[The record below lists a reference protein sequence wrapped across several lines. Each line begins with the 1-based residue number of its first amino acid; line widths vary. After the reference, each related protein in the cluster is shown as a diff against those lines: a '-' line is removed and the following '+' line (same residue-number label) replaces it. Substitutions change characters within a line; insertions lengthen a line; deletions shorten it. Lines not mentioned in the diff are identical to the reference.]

1 MSYSIIPER
10 SIKLISEV
18 TKIEISG
25 RMIRWNPYTQQWG
38 FVSGV
43 RVSTPF
49 GNIKPIVEWRTG
61 R

>member
-1 MSYSIIPER
+1 MSGLIPE
-10 SIKLISEV
+10 SSVKLISEV

-25 RMIRWNPYTQQWG
+25 RMIRWNPYTQRWG

-43 RVSTPF
+43 RVSTLF
-49 GNIKPIVEWRTG
+49 GKIKPIVEWRTS

>member
-1 MSYSIIPER
+1 MSYSIIPE
-10 SIKLISEV
+10 SGVKLILED

-25 RMIRWNPYTQQWG
+25 RMIRWNPHTQQWG
-38 FVSGV
+38 LVSGV

-49 GNIKPIVEWRTG
+49 GNIKPIVEWRTS

>member
-1 MSYSIIPER
+1 MASLIPE
-10 SIKLISEV
+10 SSVKLISEV
-18 TKIEISG
+18 TMIDDKK
-25 RMIRWNPYTQQWG
+25 RLIRWNPYTQQWG

-49 GNIKPIVEWRTG
+49 GNIKPIVEWRT